1 MNRETIEKA
10 ANVEMLSYYAD
21 EIYSSVIKDI
31 QSNFIETFKKGAE
44 WRINSVWH
52 DNSIRPGEDC
62 DVLVETKRGIE
73 MDRYDIDYNE
83 LDNGTDWE
91 SDRRNNI
98 DSYDTYHFDS
108 YSLMWTSGKFYIPEK
123 LKEKLRIMI
132 AYQTK
137 NLMEKSFGENLL
149 HINNVINLER
159 RRERQIK
166 RYSLFALTGW
176 IVGTL
181 VIAIAALF

>member
-1 MNRETIEKA
+1 MDENYQILLYKKEYDRITELANANQELINKKAREMWEKEGKVMIEIGMK
-10 ANVEMLSYYAD
+10 L
-21 EIYSSVIKDI
+21 
-31 QSNFIETFKKGAE
+31 
-44 WRINSVWH
+44 
-52 DNSIRPGEDC
+52 
-62 DVLVETKRGIE
+62 
-73 MDRYDIDYNE
+73 
-83 LDNGTDWE
+83 E